1 MRALLAAATV
11 LALILPAA
19 GCGSSAADREEF
31 GTIVNEFPNPG
42 SKPGDRFSLPLPE
55 GVDEDCPLSNPP
67 QEDSSQSAESGAA
80 AEKTSD
86 LSK

>member
-1 MRALLAAATV
+1 MKALLAAATV

-31 GTIVNEFPNPG
+31 GTIVSEFPNPG
-42 SKPGDRFSLPLPE
+42 KKPGDRFSLPLPE
-55 GVDEDCPLSNPP
+55 GVDENCPLSAPVL
-67 QEDSSQSAESGAA
+67 EDSSQSAEESGAA
-80 AEKTSD
+80 EKSSD